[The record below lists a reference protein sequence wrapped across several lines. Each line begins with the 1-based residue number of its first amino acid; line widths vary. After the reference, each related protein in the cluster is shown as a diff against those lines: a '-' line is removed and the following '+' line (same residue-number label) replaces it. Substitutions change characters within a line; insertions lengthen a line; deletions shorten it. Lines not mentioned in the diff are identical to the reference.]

1 MRLVAAGLAV
11 GGPARSIPPTSPHIS
26 SYLPISPRISRQVW
40 LWSDLPADTEGRAR
54 VPCLRCFHG
63 HEDDVLCASFAAPN
77 VLATGCYGRAWYSAT
92 SAHTCTGDGSAMAT
106 RAGLPQQDLEFVQFH
121 PAP

>member
-1 MRLVAAGLAV
+1 MRSSAEVQ
-11 GGPARSIPPTSPHIS
+11 REIS
-26 SYLPISPRISRQVW
+26 SVMAIQEGPVAYIAACGWSRQVW

-77 VLATGCYGRAWYSAT
+77 VLATG
-92 SAHTCTGDGSAMAT
+92 
-106 RAGLPQQDLEFVQFH
+106 
-121 PAP
+121 

>member
-1 MRLVAAGLAV
+1 MQEGPVAYIAACGW
-11 GGPARSIPPTSPHIS
+11 
-26 SYLPISPRISRQVW
+26 SRQVW

-77 VLATGCYGRAWYSAT
+77 VLATGCYDGQILVWNLDSGALKGKLAT
-92 SAHTCTGDGSAMAT
+92 SSASRDDDAL
-106 RAGLPQQDLEFVQFH
+106 AELPSRS
-121 PAP
+121 AAAARC